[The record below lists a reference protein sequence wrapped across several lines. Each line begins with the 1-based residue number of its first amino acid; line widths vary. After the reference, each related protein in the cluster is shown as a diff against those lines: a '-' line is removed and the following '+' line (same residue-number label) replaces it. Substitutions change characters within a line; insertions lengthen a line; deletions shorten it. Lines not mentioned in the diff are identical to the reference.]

1 MRFES
6 KQFVHPRAV
15 DAPTHTDARVMGEDS
30 LGEPRSP
37 SRANDADAQNVA
49 LASRR
54 ASLDGKVLV
63 GGEGGDYIAATLSSA
78 ADVHAAIEHVRA
90 LGSLLDKDTEPVL
103 GLLGALGVR
112 RGEAYREMLDRA
124 IGELTR
130 RAATLPQGTLLSLL
144 DASFPYIGIAELK
157 VVPLTVFAHMSPV
170 PSSYLKQVSRDME
183 IFRQLPVEVQRQC
196 WAMDAQLLRRHVSPS
211 MIAYGEEM
219 ETVAINMNQ
228 DVTLTPLEM
237 DDDWSPGE
245 GVGVGGGGA
254 DAGALSRQKMR
265 KGSASVQRL
274 MNIIGNNPVVYIEVI
289 RLCRAHFANSGDDAA
304 CSLRSQLLM
313 AFHDKGETELCSKD
327 KCHRLAWLMDAC
339 IRDRYLDGRR
349 LREMGSII
357 ENAVQAAVKA
367 RAKAKPKAPKPTR
380 FRLVGF
386 GAAAKKDGNE
396 SDDGGSISRVHDAQ
410 EKDDAFEQV
419 PGDMG
424 MILQDPPV
432 LHLLLHETI
441 RTLEGVIEAE
451 GVPKKEQRLHD
462 LTKFI
467 CLGLT
472 SEACLRE
479 NVSYIPAT
487 PKEILHGF
495 FPLLGDLML
504 SAMLRDSDD
513 DMETEE
519 NAEPA
524 ADMTPEVRQK
534 FKELMIW
541 SPAVRKIM
549 LTYALI
555 CLQRNNLRTA
565 TEVLDLAAE
574 ILTDATIIF
583 EGAFAVTL
591 CRRIS
596 KLLESKDIDT
606 KSAIWKHAVDGI
618 LIRAT
623 AASLE
628 VHGEVLRLLI
638 SASDVLTPEELGH
651 AVEATLIN
659 TKKSRKQRR
668 KRAKQIV
675 YEYEATEKINQP
687 RRGSSHNFGATAEE
701 PESGADKL
709 PESSIDA
716 IRTAYQSLASKG
728 KLNEQNAPVLFDY
741 VSKHSK
747 RDVKDAGAMENAGA
761 DGYFDDEGE
770 EGGSMLD
777 FGLSRDIKSPSVIRD
792 SPMVSPPGTMM

>member
-1 MRFES
+1 
-6 KQFVHPRAV
+6 
-15 DAPTHTDARVMGEDS
+15 MGEEPPS
-30 LGEPRSP
+30 EEPRSP
-37 SRANDADAQNVA
+37 SRANDADAQNDA
-49 LASRR
+49 LAARR

-63 GGEGGDYIAATLSSA
+63 GGEGGDYIAETLSSA

-124 IGELTR
+124 VGELTR
-130 RAATLPQGTLLSLL
+130 RAGTLPQGTLLSLL

-170 PSSYLKQVSRDME
+170 PISYLKQVSRDMG

-211 MIAYGEEM
+211 MIAYGEEI
-219 ETVAINMNQ
+219 ETVAMNMNQ

-237 DDDWSPGE
+237 ADDWSPGE
-245 GVGVGGGGA
+245 GVGVGVGGVGA

-274 MNIIGNNPVVYIEVI
+274 MNIIGNNPLVYIEVI

-313 AFHDKGETELCSKD
+313 AFHDRGETELCSKD

-357 ENAVQAAVKA
+357 ENAVKAAGKV

-380 FRLVGF
+380 FRLVGL

-396 SDDGGSISRVHDAQ
+396 SDDGGSICRVHDAQ

-479 NVSYIPAT
+479 NISYIPAT
-487 PKEILHGF
+487 PKEIVHSF

-513 DMETEE
+513 EMETEE
-519 NAEPA
+519 SAEPA
-524 ADMTPEVRQK
+524 TDMTPEIRQK

-549 LTYALI
+549 LTYSLI

-574 ILTDATIIF
+574 ILTDVTIIY

-591 CRRIS
+591 CRRIA

-606 KSAIWKHAVDGI
+606 KSSIWKHGVDGI

-628 VHGEVLRLLI
+628 VHGEVLRLLMG
-638 SASDVLTPEELGH
+638 ASDALTSEELGH

-675 YEYEATEKINQP
+675 YEYELAEKINHP
-687 RRGSSHNFGATAEE
+687 RHGSSHNFGATLEE
-701 PESGADKL
+701 PESSAVKP

-716 IRTAYQSLASKG
+716 IRTAYQSFASTG

-747 RDVKDAGAMENAGA
+747 RDVKDAGAMENVGA
-761 DGYFDDEGE
+761 EGYFDDEGE
-770 EGGSMLD
+770 EGVSMLD

-792 SPMVSPPGTMM
+792 SPMMSPPATM